1 MTSTVALDD
10 FLDRVQAS
18 GLLPEQVL
26 AQVPIARTAS
36 TVEVAKVLVRDRL
49 LTPFQARTLLS
60 GQPFSFFITERYKI
74 LEHLG
79 RGGMGEVYLVEHLLL
94 RRVVA
99 MKLILPAGP
108 QDGPRSG
115 SSGAGAVERF
125 FREARAVATLDH
137 PNVVRVFDM
146 DHTPVGPILVM
157 EYVDGTNLQAV
168 VAKSGPLDAARAA
181 DAVHQAAAG
190 LGHAHQAG
198 LVHRDVKPGNLL
210 LDRMG
215 TVKVVDLGLARY
227 RDASMNAGL
236 TGTYDD
242 NRLIGTADYQAPEQ
256 GIDSGS
262 ADARS
267 DVYGLGVALFYLL
280 TGRVPYPDGS
290 VMNKLLSHQM
300 KPVPSAA
307 DLNRSVPAEL
317 AAVAARM
324 MAKRPAD
331 RPQTMAD
338 VRDALA
344 PWTRDSLPPPPAFEM
359 PKHPPSAYRLGLCRL
374 GNLSGPNS
382 AGQRPSGPATGKMRM
397 LSGGPYAG
405 SQDNTPQ
412 SFATRSNLPKVPR
425 VVAPPP
431 PPEDPGFEVIPADE
445 LVPPGGV
452 LGRALSRRTLLLG
465 VGGGV
470 VASGLAGGVYWLL
483 AGRPNSAGPRVNLPV
498 PPPAPPA
505 AAATKPAPTGVV
517 LRGSGSTF
525 VAPAMEAWGKDY
537 AEKFGVE
544 VKYSGGGSGKGV
556 TNTLE
561 RDLPFGCSDDPV
573 SDKEFEKYKVSP
585 ADLLHV
591 PLALGAVVPM
601 YNLPGVVKPLQFTG
615 PLLAQILLGQITD
628 WGDERLS
635 VCSPSAPLPKL
646 PIEVVYRE
654 DSSGTTAVWT
664 DYLCKVSPAFLA
676 AVGQGKLVKWKV
688 GTEAKGSKGVAEKV
702 NKTPGALGY
711 VELTYVLKEG
721 GRYGHVQ
728 NKKGNSVKPSTE
740 SVVAAAAAEAASF
753 KDDLRF
759 SLTDADGD
767 DSYPVSACA
776 WAILYKR
783 QPRAVGAELVK
794 FLRWAT
800 RDGQKLLPAL
810 KYAPLPDAL
819 VARIDAKLSAVE
831 FSD

>member
-1 MTSTVALDD
+1 MTSTVALED
-10 FLDRVQAS
+10 FLGQIVGR
-18 GLLPEQVL
+18 GLLPEPTL
-26 AQVPIARTAS
+26 ARAPVPPDAT
-36 TVEVAKVLVRDRL
+36 TVEAARILVRERL
-49 LTPFQARTLLS
+49 LTPFQARTLLA
-60 GQPFSFFITERYKI
+60 GQPLAFFVTERYKI

-99 MKLILPAGP
+99 MKLIAPADG
-108 QDGPRSG
+108 GPRSG

-146 DHTPVGPILVM
+146 DHTPSGPILVM
-157 EYVDGTNLQAV
+157 EYVDGANLQAV
-168 VAKSGPLDAARAA
+168 VAKSGPLDPARAA
-181 DAVHQAAAG
+181 DAIAQAAAG
-190 LGHAHQAG
+190 LGHAHRAG

-227 RDASMNAGL
+227 RDASMNNGL

-256 GIDSGS
+256 GLDSGS

-267 DVYGLGVALFYLL
+267 DVYGLGAALFYLL
-280 TGRVPYPDGS
+280 TGRVPFPEAS
-290 VMNKLLSHQM
+290 VMSKLLAHQM
-300 KPVPSAA
+300 KPVPSAS
-307 DLNRSVPAEL
+307 DVNRAVPAEL
-317 AAVAARM
+317 AAVASRM

-331 RPQTMAD
+331 RPQTMD
-338 VRDALA
+338 EVRAALA
-344 PWTRDSLPPPPAFEM
+344 PWSGAPLPPPPAFEM
-359 PKHPPSAYRLGLCRL
+359 PKHPPSAYRLGLCRV
-374 GNLSGPNS
+374 GSSSGPVT
-382 AGQRPSGPATGKMRM
+382 GLSGPATGKLR
-397 LSGGPYAG
+397 LTSGGPRTNA
-405 SQDNTPQ
+405 SDNTPR
-412 SFATRSNLPKVPR
+412 SFGTASNTPRLPR
-425 VVAPPP
+425 LAAPPA
-431 PPEDPGFEVIPADE
+431 DDTAGFEVVEPAAGA
-445 LVPPGGV
+445 LVRP
-452 LGRALSRRTLLLG
+452 LSRRTLLLG
-465 VGGGV
+465 VGGGL
-470 VASGLAGGVYWLL
+470 VASGVAGGVSWALTGR
-483 AGRPNSAGPRVNLPV
+483 AGGPRPVAPPV
-498 PPPAPPA
+498 PPPPPVAPV
-505 AAATKPAPTGVV
+505 KPAPTGVV

-525 VAPAMEAWGKDY
+525 VAPAMEAWGKEY
-537 AEKFGVE
+537 AERFGVE

-573 SDKEFEKYKVSP
+573 SDKEFEKSKVSP

-601 YNLPGVVKPLQFTG
+601 VNVPGVTRPLQFTG

-646 PIEVVYRE
+646 PIVVVYRE

-664 DYLCKVSPAFLA
+664 DYLCKVSPAFKEA
-676 AVGQGKLVKWKV
+676 IGQGKLVKWKL
-688 GTEAKGSKGVAEKV
+688 GSEAKGSKGVAEKV
-702 NKTPGALGY
+702 NATPGALGY

-728 NKKGNSVKPSTE
+728 NKKGNSVKPSPE
-740 SVVAAAAAEAASF
+740 SVSAAAAAEAGSL

-767 DSYPVSACA
+767 ESYPISACT

-783 QPRAVGAELVK
+783 QPRATGVELVK

-819 VARIDAKLSAVE
+819 VARIDAKLNAVE
-831 FSD
+831 FTD